1 MYIPPPFMDSTCRVH
16 SLEGKQHSYCGYVL
30 KKQNC
35 WYTDR
40 NENKHVP
47 WILKSHHHITY
58 VVVHSVSK
66 NASKAKVL
74 QHTFS
79 AVQVSRIWTPPIP
92 SAHSS
97 HCPLWNQTWVT
108 AIEHL

>member
-1 MYIPPPFMDSTCRVH
+1 MDSTCIVH
-16 SLEGKQHSYCGYVL
+16 SLEGGQHSYCGYVQKAL
-30 KKQNC
+30 MKQNC
-35 WYTDR
+35 WYTDK
-40 NENKHVP
+40 NESKHVP
-47 WILKSHHHITY
+47 WILQSHQHITY

-66 NASKAKVL
+66 NATKAKVL

-79 AVQVSRIWTPPIP
+79 AVQVSRVRTPPIP

-108 AIEHL
+108 AIEHF